1 MTLYIQIIG
10 LLMSFPNTRPNI
22 FLVVNILSQYL
33 VKPRCVYLI
42 ATKHVMRYLKCTI
55 DFGLYYDRD
64 HDYRLYGYTDS
75 DSEESSINK
84 RAPHV
89 DVIVWDLP

>member
-10 LLMSFPNTRPNI
+10 LLMYFPNTRPNI

-55 DFGLYYDRD
+55 DFGLYYGRVMTTICM
-64 HDYRLYGYTDS
+64 GIWIQIG
-75 DSEESSINK
+75 EEVPHIE
-84 RAPHV
+84 RAP
-89 DVIVWDLP
+89 